1 MFPCKAKV
9 IAKGIG
15 IDEKWEIIAGIN
27 IWNKI
32 KAW

>member
-9 IAKGIG
+9 KAKGIG

-27 IWNKI
+27 I
-32 KAW
+32 